1 MHLSHIEL
9 LIMIISIAFCAAF
22 PMFLY
27 REDGFSRRI
36 LHCIRLLIYAVVSG
50 LAAAW
55 IPHIVFRF
63 PPAGNITA
71 QEGSASAILLYAAL
85 FFIITVSTMLLEG
98 YRHLFMQI
106 AVLICGTVLFALGL
120 MLTPRPAYASSS
132 MNLMHN
138 SAGVMIV
145 IPFGALLVFL
155 FIFAFRLRKEQMTF
169 SLFQRVLV
177 LISCLAFFANV
188 QYMIILAVWFRIGQ
202 TAIDRIPVYIMI
214 SVLFLLG
221 VFIPLSLLIWQ
232 LGITNTE
239 NKKLSM
245 QVQAN
250 ELDKEVFNH
259 LTSVNQTLREIKH
272 DTQKH
277 LDVIRSFARED
288 DISGLLEYIDTY
300 DDSLKSL
307 KNLVSTGNIVVD
319 NIVSDRLRK
328 AEAAG
333 VPVTHK
339 LFVPQT
345 FVMDPV
351 DLTAVLANLL
361 DNAIEACIRAKAA
374 DETVS
379 PQILFSIR
387 PYHGMILIHCEN
399 TFDGVIH
406 KTKQDTFLSV
416 KTEPGHGHGLSRI
429 QMIVDSVD
437 GFMSIVPESARK
449 KFTVHILIPKADDPT
464 EVDEHVEYS
473 DH

>member
-9 LIMIISIAFCAAF
+9 LIMFISIAFCAAF

-27 REDGFSRRI
+27 REDSFSGRI
-36 LHCIRLLIYAVVSG
+36 LHCIRLLIYAVVSS
-50 LAAAW
+50 LAATW
-55 IPHIVFRF
+55 IPHIVFRY
-63 PPAGNITA
+63 PPTGDITA
-71 QEGSASAILLYAAL
+71 QRDSVSAVLLYAAL
-85 FFIITVSTMLLEG
+85 FLILMVSTMLLEG
-98 YRHLFMQI
+98 YRHLFIQI
-106 AVLICGTVLFALGL
+106 AVFIIGAVLCGLGI
-120 MLTPRPAYASSS
+120 MLTPHPAYVSSS
-132 MNLMHN
+132 MLLIHD
-138 SAGVMIV
+138 SSGYLIG
-145 IPFGALLVFL
+145 IPFAALLSFL
-155 FIFAFRLRKEQMTF
+155 AVLAVRFRREQMTL

-177 LISCLAFFANV
+177 LISCLSFFAAV
-188 QYMIILAVWFRIGQ
+188 QYIIVLAAWFRIGQ
-202 TAIDRIPVYIMI
+202 TAIDRLPVYIMI

-221 VFIPLSLLIWQ
+221 IIIPLLLLVRQ
-232 LGITNTE
+232 LGNA
-239 NKKLSM
+239 NADNQKLSM

-277 LDVIRSFARED
+277 LDVIRSFAMED
-288 DISGLLEYIDTY
+288 DIDGLLQYIDTY

-333 VPVTHK
+333 VSVSHQ

-345 FVMDPV
+345 FVMDSV

-399 TFDGVIH
+399 TFDGVIR

-429 QMIVDSVD
+429 HMIVDSVD
-437 GFMSIVPESARK
+437 GFMSIVPEPARK
-449 KFTVHILIPKADDPT
+449 KFTVHILIPKADDPM
-464 EVDEHVEYS
+464 EVDEHVEHS